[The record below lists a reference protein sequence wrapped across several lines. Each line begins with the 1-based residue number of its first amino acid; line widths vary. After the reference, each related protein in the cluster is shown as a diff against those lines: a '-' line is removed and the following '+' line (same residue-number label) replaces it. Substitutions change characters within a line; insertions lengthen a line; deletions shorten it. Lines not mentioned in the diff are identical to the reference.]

1 MIFLKSI
8 LIKDTTQKEREEI
21 VQKSIGNV
29 SGMCDGCSSGLVDMY
44 DDYIYGKKEI
54 AQINASFQR
63 NFVKGDDDRQ
73 ERTSSCVM

>member
-1 MIFLKSI
+1 MKSI